1 MSTRTVAFLGLAIS
15 SVLAAQDGLDAL
27 RNADW
32 RERTRIAM
40 RLIEDADFDPLGL
53 VPALV
58 PEAEWT
64 AATGLRGALPYPG
77 RVLDLRR
84 RYPPSRR
91 ELPRHEPLLRS
102 SQDLV
107 IAMSPSEAAL
117 QILAL
122 RHAEQRDDVHDALMA
137 MLVEH
142 PRTGLFELV
151 ARRPERTLAWL
162 RANPTA
168 SGKQRDQA
176 RLLDGLGELGQTEL
190 RRWLLEPAL
199 APQAIPRL
207 DPRPWSREEAARI
220 LALLH
225 LDDQLDGSNVIRLF
239 EGEQDPAVMAMVD
252 AALDPFLDGEEPE
265 RRAKAA
271 AAFAGLDLAPRD
283 ARARLATFGRMLQA
297 KSPDE
302 RGCAAAA
309 LASLAP
315 RIAFDRELVATLF
328 DLANARVAQRQE
340 AEHEARAAAQRTLRG
355 LGAHLTQHGVM
366 AEFDRELR
374 ERIATAD
381 DQITRRSTIKAMSR
395 LGPLA
400 ISPDSVDAL
409 TSLVESG
416 EEVTSSLAV
425 HTLMHCGPGASSALL
440 AIVREHESYEPG
452 PGRRHSALAAWAISP
467 DFARDEILGDALGG
481 RMGPGRR
488 TDPKDEHAL
497 AEALGVG
504 MDFDEHAN
512 AVVRLL
518 GDPRELARRAAIR
531 TLLAHPCRDP
541 EVLQFLPT
549 LVADPDPTLRDL
561 ALDLLWQQ
569 KLLGADLRPLSAPL
583 CQELAERETAADVR
597 AALALAALWTGEIQT
612 GALEPLLG
620 AISGLPRAG
629 ADYPGERRRAA
640 RPIPNP
646 LPLAQ
651 SDFLVAIEAL
661 PKHPAAI
668 GFLELWMS
676 SEDPKF
682 RRAANLARLRMH
694 GR

>member
-64 AATGLRGALPYPG
+64 AATGLSGALPYPG

-168 SGKQRDQA
+168 SGSSAIRPGCST
-176 RLLDGLGELGQTEL
+176 GLGELGQTEL

-207 DPRPWSREEAARI
+207 DPKPWSREEAARI

-252 AALDPFLDGEEPE
+252 AGASTRSSTAKSRNAAPKPRRPSPAGPRAAGRASAPRHLRSNAAGEVP
-265 RRAKAA
+265 RRTRLRGCRARESRAE
-271 AAFAGLDLAPRD
+271 DRVRSRTRRD
-283 ARARLATFGRMLQA
+283 ARSISRAHAWRSVRKRSM
-297 KSPDE
+297 K
-302 RGCAAAA
+302 R
-309 LASLAP
+309 
-315 RIAFDRELVATLF
+315 
-328 DLANARVAQRQE
+328 AQR
-340 AEHEARAAAQRTLRG
+340 
-355 LGAHLTQHGVM
+355 
-366 AEFDRELR
+366 
-374 ERIATAD
+374 
-381 DQITRRSTIKAMSR
+381 RS
-395 LGPLA
+395 GPCA
-400 ISPDSVDAL
+400 
-409 TSLVESG
+409 G
-416 EEVTSSLAV
+416 WV
-425 HTLMHCGPGASSALL
+425 HT
-440 AIVREHESYEPG
+440 
-452 PGRRHSALAAWAISP
+452 
-467 DFARDEILGDALGG
+467 
-481 RMGPGRR
+481 
-488 TDPKDEHAL
+488 
-497 AEALGVG
+497 
-504 MDFDEHAN
+504 
-512 AVVRLL
+512 
-518 GDPRELARRAAIR
+518 
-531 TLLAHPCRDP
+531 
-541 EVLQFLPT
+541 
-549 LVADPDPTLRDL
+549 
-561 ALDLLWQQ
+561 
-569 KLLGADLRPLSAPL
+569 
-583 CQELAERETAADVR
+583 
-597 AALALAALWTGEIQT
+597 
-612 GALEPLLG
+612 
-620 AISGLPRAG
+620 
-629 ADYPGERRRAA
+629 
-640 RPIPNP
+640 
-646 LPLAQ
+646 
-651 SDFLVAIEAL
+651 
-661 PKHPAAI
+661 
-668 GFLELWMS
+668 
-676 SEDPKF
+676 
-682 RRAANLARLRMH
+682 
-694 GR
+694 